1 MANNYIN
8 QNAPKAFFPS
18 YSPSTT
24 SSSNPLL
31 NPPVSQN
38 QSNFFESTQQ
48 AFNAGRGG
56 GYGGGGYGGG
66 GGGSPQDISNKMD
79 VLQLLATQK
88 KMGLEADY
96 GLLPKEQRDVALRQM
111 KASGDYWSKLKVDQA
126 KKYFSKEQQDVTVA
140 QQKANENYWTKQN
153 QKYQF
158 Q

>member
-1 MANNYIN
+1 MATNYIN

-48 AFNAGRGG
+48 AFNAGRGD
-56 GYGGGGYGGG
+56 GGGGFGSS
-66 GGGSPQDISNKMD
+66 GSPQDISNKMD

-88 KMGLEADY
+88 KMGLEVDY
-96 GLLPKEQRDVALRQM
+96 GLLPKEQRDAALTKQ
-111 KASGDYWSKLKVDQA
+111 KADADYWTKLRADTA
-126 KKYFSKEQQDVTVA
+126 KRYFGKEQQNVA
-140 QQKANENYWTKQN
+140 VANQKANEDYWTKQN

>member
-1 MANNYIN
+1 MATNYIN

-56 GYGGGGYGGG
+56 GGGGGGFGG

-88 KMGLEADY
+88 KMGLAVDY
-96 GLLPKEQRDVALRQM
+96 GLLPKEQRDAALTGA
-111 KASGDYWSKLKVDQA
+111 KADADYWTKLRADTA
-126 KKYFSKEQQDVTVA
+126 KRYFGKEQQDVAVA
-140 QQKANENYWTKQN
+140 NQKANEDYWTKQN